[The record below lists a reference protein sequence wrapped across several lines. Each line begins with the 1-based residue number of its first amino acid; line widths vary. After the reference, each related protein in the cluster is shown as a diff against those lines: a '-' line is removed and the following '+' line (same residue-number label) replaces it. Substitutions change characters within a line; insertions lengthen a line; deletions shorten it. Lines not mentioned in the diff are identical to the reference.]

1 MDEAGQASEPECL
14 IPLGLISDING
25 QVRSVSCVCFCL
37 TVFPRWQ
44 SQPSSERTRTRE
56 GLGGQCCAVH
66 HSVNPLWLG
75 RKALLAIIYLLQT
88 EAKSRCRYWD
98 SMADSSAEVS
108 SVGIPHGRGEGTGP
122 HALLRADCHS
132 ITFFRGSSLRPPV
145 PPALCISGRSPSYLL
160 SATWDSDMD
169 YHFRTCFFQFPQ
181 L

>member
-1 MDEAGQASEPECL
+1 MCVSVL
-14 IPLGLISDING
+14 LFSLGNSHNL
-25 QVRSVSCVCFCL
+25 QVKGL
-37 TVFPRWQ
+37 GP
-44 SQPSSERTRTRE
+44 E

-88 EAKSRCRYWD
+88 EAKSCCRYWD

-132 ITFFRGSSLRPPV
+132 ITFFRGSSLRPPA
-145 PPALCISGRSPSYLL
+145 PPTLCISGRSPSYLL
-160 SATWDSDMD
+160 SATWNSDMD